1 MDIKDGSSMTSFL
14 HYSAQAKRFHSPLGL
29 DELVMDEPLMSWTML
44 EVELSFAD
52 VVVDVDVVIAGRSE
66 FAQVAIMGDDEGCGA
81 AAAAAASGTDD
92 IDSTSTDDEL
102 QQKDALDST

>member
-1 MDIKDGSSMTSFL
+1 MAGAVDGHPASQPAV
-14 HYSAQAKRFHSPLGL
+14 SAG
-29 DELVMDEPLMSWTML
+29 T
-44 EVELSFAD
+44 AD
-52 VVVDVDVVIAGRSE
+52 DVGPSVGRSS
-66 FAQVAIMGDDEGCGA
+66 GDDEGCGA